1 MNNTIYIMLNDKSI
15 AVALDIL
22 EEIHNQICTIRL
34 SHMNWDAHKIVKYS
48 VNHLGYGLFG
58 IYMKN
63 DCYALENLTFIQ
75 IDLLI
80 HKLKVD
86 YYGSYQK
93 PLKSVPH
100 FDFRGV

>member
-22 EEIHNQICTIRL
+22 KEIQNKVRNDIPFKLKIAEHIIVENAVNQ
-34 SHMNWDAHKIVKYS
+34 
-48 VNHLGYGLFG
+48 LGYGFFG
-58 IYMKN
+58 IYMN
-63 DCYALENLTFIQ
+63 NNIYALTNLSFRQLDKLVNNLT
-75 IDLLI
+75 LN
-80 HKLKVD
+80 

>member
-22 EEIHNQICTIRL
+22 ENIQSEVRNAIPRKLNIAEHIIVEEAVNQ
-34 SHMNWDAHKIVKYS
+34 
-48 VNHLGYGLFG
+48 LGYGFFG
-58 IYMKN
+58 IYMNN
-63 DCYALENLTFIQ
+63 DCYALENLKFSQ
-75 IDLLI
+75 INMLI
-80 HKLKVD
+80 HRLKID
-86 YYGSYQK
+86 YYGNYQK

>member
-15 AVALDIL
+15 SIALDIL
-22 EEIHNQICTIRL
+22 GEIRNQIRTICL
-34 SHMNWDAHKIVKYS
+34 SHMDWDADKIVKYS

-58 IYMKN
+58 IYMNN
-63 DCYALENLTFIQ
+63 DCYALENLKMSQ
-75 IDLLI
+75 IDTLI
-80 HKLKVD
+80 HKLKVN

>member
-22 EEIHNQICTIRL
+22 EMIQLKIKTFVPGHL
-34 SHMNWDAHKIVKYS
+34 DWPAHKIVKDI
-48 VNHLGYGLFG
+48 VNNLGYGLFG
-58 IYMKN
+58 IYMNN

-75 IDLLI
+75 IDKI
-80 HKLKVD
+80 IYKLRID

>member
-1 MNNTIYIMLNDKSI
+1 MNNIIYIMLNDKSI
-15 AVALDIL
+15 SVALDIL
-22 EEIHNQICTIRL
+22 GEIRNQIRTMCL
-34 SHMNWDAHKIVKYS
+34 SHINWDEDKIVKYS

-58 IYMKN
+58 IYMNN
-63 DCYALENLTFIQ
+63 DCYALENLKMSQ
-75 IDLLI
+75 IDTLI
-80 HKLKVD
+80 HKLTVD

>member
-22 EEIHNQICTIRL
+22 EMIQLKIKTFIP
-34 SHMNWDAHKIVKYS
+34 SHLDWPAHKIVKDI

-58 IYMKN
+58 IYMNN
-63 DCYALENLTFIQ
+63 DCYALENLKMSQ
-75 IDLLI
+75 IDMLI
-80 HKLKVD
+80 HKLKID
-86 YYGSYQK
+86 YYGNYQK